1 MPIDYTTLMTG
12 MFAEC
17 RKNRKLA
24 VSNAK
29 SFIRKTMRYD
39 FIRVLSAVCCLF
51 ALHCQAYGQC
61 TLTDLRS
68 ADLLFFAP
76 TKDNA
81 ITKVTQ
87 GIGDVAID
95 HVAIVH
101 RTNSSITTIEAVHRG
116 VVEMPIDSTWAR
128 ARQKS
133 ETLIVGRINGGLDI
147 PESIARALQHLGKP
161 YDFFFEPSD
170 SAIYCSELVQKAFVD
185 IEGKPVFHT
194 IPMSFH
200 TPDGKILPYW
210 TEYYRRA
217 GKTVPEGAPGTN
229 PGQLSRSRR
238 LIILGRLYD

>member
-1 MPIDYTTLMTG
+1 MPIDYTTYMTG
-12 MFAEC
+12 MFAEWQ
-17 RKNRKLA
+17 KNSKLA

-29 SFIRKTMRYD
+29 SFIRKTMRHD

-51 ALHCQAYGQC
+51 ALHCQAFGQC

-68 ADLLFFAP
+68 GDLLFFAP
-76 TKDNA
+76 AKDNA

-128 ARQKS
+128 TRQKS
-133 ETLIVGRINGGLDI
+133 ETVIVGRINGGLDI
-147 PESIARALQHLGKP
+147 PASIARALQHLGKP

>member
-1 MPIDYTTLMTG
+1 MPIDYTTFMTG
-12 MFAEC
+12 MFAEWQ
-17 RKNRKLA
+17 KNSKLA

-29 SFIRKTMRYD
+29 SFIRKTMRHD

-68 ADLLFFAP
+68 GDLLFFAP
-76 TKDNA
+76 AKDNA

-95 HVAIVH
+95 HVAIV
-101 RTNSSITTIEAVHRG
+101 RAADSVITTIEAVHRG

-133 ETLIVGRINGGLDI
+133 ETVIVGRINGGLNI
-147 PESIARALQHLGKP
+147 PASIARALQHLGKP

-210 TEYYRRA
+210 TDYYRRA

-238 LIILGRLYD
+238 LIILGQLHD

>member
-1 MPIDYTTLMTG
+1 
-12 MFAEC
+12 
-17 RKNRKLA
+17 
-24 VSNAK
+24 
-29 SFIRKTMRYD
+29 MRHD

-51 ALHCQAYGQC
+51 ALHCQAYEQC

-68 ADLLFFAP
+68 GDLLFFAP
-76 TKDNA
+76 AKDNA

-128 ARQKS
+128 TRQKS
-133 ETLIVGRINGGLDI
+133 ETVIVGRINGGLDI
-147 PESIARALQHLGKP
+147 PASIARALQHLGKP

-217 GKTVPEGAPGTN
+217 GKTVPEGALGTN

>member
-1 MPIDYTTLMTG
+1 
-12 MFAEC
+12 
-17 RKNRKLA
+17 
-24 VSNAK
+24 
-29 SFIRKTMRYD
+29 MRYD

-51 ALHCQAYGQC
+51 ALHCQAFGQC

-68 ADLLFFAP
+68 GDLLFFAP
-76 TKDNA
+76 AKDNA

-101 RTNSSITTIEAVHRG
+101 LADSGITTIEAVHRG
-116 VVEMPIDSTWAR
+116 VVIMPVDSTRLR
-128 ARQKS
+128 ARQRN
-133 ETLIVGRINGGLDI
+133 EAVMVGRVDGGLDI
-147 PESIARALQHLGKP
+147 SASIANALQHLGKP
-161 YDFFFEPSD
+161 YDFYFEPSD

-185 IEGKPVFHT
+185 IAGEPVFGT

-210 TEYYRRA
+210 TEYYRRV

-229 PGQLSRSRR
+229 PGQLSRSQR

>member
-1 MPIDYTTLMTG
+1 
-12 MFAEC
+12 
-17 RKNRKLA
+17 
-24 VSNAK
+24 
-29 SFIRKTMRYD
+29 MRYD

-68 ADLLFFAP
+68 GDLLFFAP
-76 TKDNA
+76 AKDNA

-128 ARQKS
+128 TRQKS
-133 ETLIVGRINGGLDI
+133 ETVIVGRINGGLDI
-147 PESIARALQHLGKP
+147 SASIANALQHLGKP
-161 YDFFFEPSD
+161 YDFYFEPSD

-185 IEGKPVFHT
+185 IAGKPVFHT

-217 GKTVPEGAPGTN
+217 GKTVPEGALGTN

>member
-1 MPIDYTTLMTG
+1 
-12 MFAEC
+12 
-17 RKNRKLA
+17 
-24 VSNAK
+24 
-29 SFIRKTMRYD
+29 MRYD

-68 ADLLFFAP
+68 GDLLFFAP
-76 TKDNA
+76 AKDNA

-128 ARQKS
+128 TRQKS
-133 ETLIVGRINGGLDI
+133 ETVIVGRINSVLDI
-147 PESIARALQHLGKP
+147 PSSIARALQHLGKP

-217 GKTVPEGAPGTN
+217 GKTVPEGALGTN

>member
-1 MPIDYTTLMTG
+1 
-12 MFAEC
+12 
-17 RKNRKLA
+17 
-24 VSNAK
+24 
-29 SFIRKTMRYD
+29 MRYD
-39 FIRVLSAVCCLF
+39 FIRVLSAVCCII
-51 ALHCQAYGQC
+51 AAHCQAYGQC

-68 ADLLFFAP
+68 GDLLFFAP

>member
-1 MPIDYTTLMTG
+1 
-12 MFAEC
+12 
-17 RKNRKLA
+17 
-24 VSNAK
+24 
-29 SFIRKTMRYD
+29 MRYS
-39 FIRVLSAVCCLF
+39 FIRVLSAFFCLF

-68 ADLLFFAP
+68 GDLLFFASA
-76 TKDNA
+76 KDNA

-95 HVAIVH
+95 HVAIGH

-128 ARQKS
+128 TRQKS
-133 ETLIVGRINGGLDI
+133 ETVIVGRINGGLDI
-147 PESIARALQHLGKP
+147 PASIARALQHLGKP

-217 GKTVPEGAPGTN
+217 GKTVPEGALGTN

>member
-1 MPIDYTTLMTG
+1 
-12 MFAEC
+12 
-17 RKNRKLA
+17 
-24 VSNAK
+24 
-29 SFIRKTMRYD
+29 MRYS

-68 ADLLFFAP
+68 GDLLFFAP
-76 TKDNA
+76 AKDNA

-116 VVEMPIDSTWAR
+116 VVEMPIDTTR
-128 ARQKS
+128 ARGTKKDDAG
-133 ETLIVGRINGGLDI
+133 IAGRIKSGLDI
-147 PESIARALQHLGKP
+147 PASVARALQHLGKP

-217 GKTVPEGAPGTN
+217 GKTVPEGAPGPN

>member
-12 MFAEC
+12 MFAEWQ
-17 RKNRKLA
+17 KNRKLA

-68 ADLLFFAP
+68 GDLLFFAP
-76 TKDNA
+76 AKDNA

-116 VVEMPIDSTWAR
+116 VVEMPIDSTRSR
-128 ARQKS
+128 ATNKN
-133 ETLIVGRINGGLDI
+133 EAVIVGRINSGLDI
-147 PESIARALQHLGKP
+147 PASIARALQHLGKP

-194 IPMSFH
+194 IAMSFH

-217 GKTVPEGAPGTN
+217 GKTVPEGALGTN

>member
-1 MPIDYTTLMTG
+1 
-12 MFAEC
+12 
-17 RKNRKLA
+17 
-24 VSNAK
+24 
-29 SFIRKTMRYD
+29 MRHD

-68 ADLLFFAP
+68 GDLLFFAP
-76 TKDNA
+76 AKDNA

-128 ARQKS
+128 TRQKS
-133 ETLIVGRINGGLDI
+133 ETVIVGRINGGLDI
-147 PESIARALQHLGKP
+147 PASIARALQHLGKP
-161 YDFFFEPSD
+161 YAFFFEPSD

-217 GKTVPEGAPGTN
+217 GKTVPEGALGTN

>member
-1 MPIDYTTLMTG
+1 
-12 MFAEC
+12 
-17 RKNRKLA
+17 
-24 VSNAK
+24 
-29 SFIRKTMRYD
+29 MRYD

-51 ALHCQAYGQC
+51 ALHCQAFGQC

-68 ADLLFFAP
+68 GDLLFFAP
-76 TKDNA
+76 AKDNA

-101 RTNSSITTIEAVHRG
+101 LADSGITTIEAVHRG
-116 VVEMPIDSTWAR
+116 VVIMPVDSTRLR
-128 ARQKS
+128 ARQRN
-133 ETLIVGRINGGLDI
+133 EAVMVGRVDGGLDI
-147 PESIARALQHLGKP
+147 SASIANALQHLGKP
-161 YDFFFEPSD
+161 YDFYFEPSD

-185 IEGKPVFHT
+185 IAGEPVFGT

-210 TEYYRRA
+210 TEYYRRV

-229 PGQLSRSRR
+229 PGQLSRSQR
-238 LIILGRLYD
+238 LIIIGRLTFEHE

>member
-128 ARQKS
+128 TRQKS
-133 ETLIVGRINGGLDI
+133 ETVIVGRINGGLDI
-147 PESIARALQHLGKP
+147 PASIARALQHLGKP

-217 GKTVPEGAPGTN
+217 GKTVPEGALGTN

>member
-1 MPIDYTTLMTG
+1 M
-12 MFAEC
+12 
-17 RKNRKLA
+17 
-24 VSNAK
+24 
-29 SFIRKTMRYD
+29 
-39 FIRVLSAVCCLF
+39 
-51 ALHCQAYGQC
+51 
-61 TLTDLRS
+61 TDLRS
-68 ADLLFFAP
+68 GDLLFFAP
-76 TKDNA
+76 AKDNA

-128 ARQKS
+128 TRQKS
-133 ETLIVGRINGGLDI
+133 ETVIVGRINGGLDI
-147 PESIARALQHLGKP
+147 PASIARALQHLGKP

>member
-1 MPIDYTTLMTG
+1 MPIDYTTFMTG
-12 MFAEC
+12 MFAEWQ
-17 RKNRKLA
+17 KNSKLA

-29 SFIRKTMRYD
+29 SFIRKTMRHD

-68 ADLLFFAP
+68 GDLLFFAP
-76 TKDNA
+76 AKDNA

-128 ARQKS
+128 TRQKS
-133 ETLIVGRINGGLDI
+133 ETVIVGRINGGLNI
-147 PESIARALQHLGKP
+147 PASIARALQHLGKP

-185 IEGKPVFHT
+185 IEGKPLFHT

>member
-1 MPIDYTTLMTG
+1 
-12 MFAEC
+12 
-17 RKNRKLA
+17 
-24 VSNAK
+24 
-29 SFIRKTMRYD
+29 MRYD
-39 FIRVLSAVCCLF
+39 FIRVLSAICCIV

-61 TLTDLRS
+61 TLNDLRS
-68 ADLLFFAP
+68 GDLLFFTP

-87 GIGDVAID
+87 GINDVAID

-101 RTNSSITTIEAVHRG
+101 RTDSGISTIEAVHRG
-116 VVEMPIDSTWAR
+116 VVEMPIDSTRSR
-128 ARQKS
+128 AIQKA
-133 ETLIVGRINGGLDI
+133 ETVMVGRIDGGLDI
-147 PESIARALQHLGKP
+147 PASIARALQHLGKP

-229 PGQLSRSRR
+229 PGQLSRSRL
-238 LIILGRLYD
+238 LIILGQLYD

>member
-1 MPIDYTTLMTG
+1 MPIDYTTLMNG

>member
-1 MPIDYTTLMTG
+1 MPIDYTTFMTG
-12 MFAEC
+12 MFAEWQ
-17 RKNRKLA
+17 KNSKLA

-29 SFIRKTMRYD
+29 SFIRKTMRHD

-68 ADLLFFAP
+68 GDLLFFAP
-76 TKDNA
+76 AKDNA

-95 HVAIVH
+95 HVAIV
-101 RTNSSITTIEAVHRG
+101 RVTDSVITTIEAVHRG

-128 ARQKS
+128 TRQKS
-133 ETLIVGRINGGLDI
+133 ETVIVGRINGGLDI
-147 PESIARALQHLGKP
+147 PASIARALQHLGKP

-185 IEGKPVFHT
+185 IEGKPLFHT

>member
-1 MPIDYTTLMTG
+1 
-12 MFAEC
+12 
-17 RKNRKLA
+17 
-24 VSNAK
+24 
-29 SFIRKTMRYD
+29 MRYS

-68 ADLLFFAP
+68 GDLLFFAP
-76 TKDNA
+76 AKDNA
-81 ITKVTQ
+81 ITKVAQ

-95 HVAIVH
+95 HVAIV
-101 RTNSSITTIEAVHRG
+101 RVTDSVITTIEAVHRG

-133 ETLIVGRINGGLDI
+133 ETVIVGRINGGLDI
-147 PESIARALQHLGKP
+147 PASIARALQHLGKP

-170 SAIYCSELVQKAFVD
+170 SAIYCSELVQKAFID
-185 IEGKPVFHT
+185 IWGEPIFST

-238 LIILGRLYD
+238 LIILGRLSD

>member
-1 MPIDYTTLMTG
+1 
-12 MFAEC
+12 
-17 RKNRKLA
+17 
-24 VSNAK
+24 
-29 SFIRKTMRYD
+29 MRYD
-39 FIRVLSAVCCLF
+39 FIRVLSAVCCII
-51 ALHCQAYGQC
+51 AAHCHAFGQC
-61 TLTDLRS
+61 TLNDLRS
-68 ADLLFFAP
+68 GDLLFFAP

-101 RTNSSITTIEAVHRG
+101 RTDSCITTIEAVHRG

-128 ARQKS
+128 ARQKA
-133 ETLIVGRINGGLDI
+133 ETVLVGRINGGLDI
-147 PESIARALQHLGKP
+147 PASINAALRHMGKP
-161 YDFFFEPSD
+161 YDFYFEPSD
-170 SAIYCSELVQKAFVD
+170 SAIYCSELVQKAFID
-185 IEGKPVFHT
+185 IWGKPIFST

-210 TEYYRRA
+210 TEHYRRV

-238 LIILGRLYD
+238 LIILGKLSQ

>member
-1 MPIDYTTLMTG
+1 MPIDYTTFMTG
-12 MFAEC
+12 MFAEWQ
-17 RKNRKLA
+17 KNSKLA

-29 SFIRKTMRYD
+29 SFIRKTMRHD

-68 ADLLFFAP
+68 GDLLFFAP
-76 TKDNA
+76 AKDNA

-95 HVAIVH
+95 HVAIV
-101 RTNSSITTIEAVHRG
+101 RAADSVITTIEAVHRG

-133 ETLIVGRINGGLDI
+133 ETVIVGRINGGLNI
-147 PESIARALQHLGKP
+147 PASIARALQHLGKP

-185 IEGKPVFHT
+185 IEGKPLFHT

>member
-1 MPIDYTTLMTG
+1 MTG
-12 MFAEC
+12 MFAEWQ
-17 RKNRKLA
+17 KNRKLA

-29 SFIRKTMRYD
+29 SFIRKTMRHD

-68 ADLLFFAP
+68 GDLLFFAP
-76 TKDNA
+76 AKDNA

-95 HVAIVH
+95 HVAIV
-101 RTNSSITTIEAVHRG
+101 RAADSVITTIEAVHRG

-128 ARQKS
+128 TRQKS
-133 ETLIVGRINGGLDI
+133 EAVIVGRINGGLDI
-147 PESIARALQHLGKP
+147 PASIARALQHLGKP

-185 IEGKPVFHT
+185 IEGKPLFHT

>member
-12 MFAEC
+12 MFAEWQ
-17 RKNRKLA
+17 KNRKLA

-128 ARQKS
+128 TRQKS
-133 ETLIVGRINGGLDI
+133 ETVIVGRINGGLDI
-147 PESIARALQHLGKP
+147 PASIARALQHLGKP

>member
-1 MPIDYTTLMTG
+1 
-12 MFAEC
+12 
-17 RKNRKLA
+17 
-24 VSNAK
+24 
-29 SFIRKTMRYD
+29 MRHD

-68 ADLLFFAP
+68 GDLLFFAP
-76 TKDNA
+76 AKDNA

-128 ARQKS
+128 TRQKS
-133 ETLIVGRINGGLDI
+133 ETVIVGRINGGLDI
-147 PESIARALQHLGKP
+147 PASIARALQHLGKP

-185 IEGKPVFHT
+185 IEGKPAFHT

-217 GKTVPEGAPGTN
+217 GKTVPEGALGTN

>member
-1 MPIDYTTLMTG
+1 
-12 MFAEC
+12 
-17 RKNRKLA
+17 
-24 VSNAK
+24 
-29 SFIRKTMRYD
+29 MRHD

-68 ADLLFFAP
+68 GDLLFFAP
-76 TKDNA
+76 AKDNA

-95 HVAIVH
+95 HVAIV
-101 RTNSSITTIEAVHRG
+101 RAADSVITTIEAVHRG

-133 ETLIVGRINGGLDI
+133 ETVIVGRINGGLNI
-147 PESIARALQHLGKP
+147 PASIARALQHLGKP

-185 IEGKPVFHT
+185 IEGKPLFHT